1 MFKRKGSF
9 DPDDLSPSL
18 NHDYHSSSATSAY
31 TPSRETPPRIFET
44 RPPLQSPMM
53 QPPLQM
59 QPSPGYSSM
68 TREEP
73 MPVLEDDFEDE
84 YWKKQS
90 KTNSTPLHA
99 QPNSLDI
106 DEPETVLG
114 EGVVIKGQLRFRRF
128 LRIDGE
134 FEGEL
139 ISEGKLII
147 GPTGVVRSHI
157 TLREAIIEGRVEG
170 NITVKERLEV
180 RGEAKIYGNIQ
191 ARLLTIDEGA
201 VVMGQVAV
209 KPMEEGQALEEQQFS
224 LS

>member
-9 DPDDLSPSL
+9 DPDDLNPSL
-18 NHDYHSSSATSAY
+18 NHDYHPSSTTSSYA
-31 TPSRETPPRIFET
+31 PAREAPPRIFET
-44 RPPLQSPMM
+44 RAPLQSPMPM
-53 QPPLQM
+53 QPP
-59 QPSPGYSSM
+59 SGYSSM

-73 MPVLEDDFEDE
+73 LPVLEDDFSDE

-90 KTNSTPLHA
+90 KMNSAPLHA

-114 EGVVIKGQLRFRRF
+114 EGVIIKGQLRFRRF

-139 ISEGKLII
+139 ISEGKLIV
-147 GPTGVVRSHI
+147 GPTGVVRSHV

-180 RGEAKIYGNIQ
+180 RSEAKIYGNIQ
-191 ARLLTIDEGA
+191 ARLLSIDEGA
-201 VVMGQVAV
+201 TVVGQVAV
-209 KPMEEGQALEEQQFS
+209 KPMDEGSQEIQQQFP
-224 LS
+224 LN